1 MTGMEVLASLVR
13 GAGGGCIHCD
23 PGRDERIG
31 DHGADEAIEAPDIS
45 IVIVIVI
52 VDGEGM
58 IDHATKRARRL
69 CASGPC
75 CAGRGKRALLN
86 KSTLQDSDAAI
97 DAVISRFDHVW
108 VRESASAARIWPT

>member
-13 GAGGGCIHCD
+13 GAGGEFIHCD

-45 IVIVIVI
+45 IVIVIGIVI

-86 KSTLQDSDAAI
+86 KSSFRTAMLRST
-97 DAVISRFDHVW
+97 
-108 VRESASAARIWPT
+108 P